1 MNKILI
7 TGGSG
12 FLGRNLAD
20 RLKSTY
26 ELCLGARNNK
36 NNFYASKVTG
46 CESIPLDVCNIN
58 SVRDAVNR
66 FKPDIIIHA
75 AATKFVD
82 LSEKFPM
89 EAVDVN
95 VVGSQNVAR
104 VAIENNV
111 RYVIGIS
118 TDKAS
123 PPVRNIYGL
132 SKAIMEKLFCLMDGK
147 TATKFSCVR
156 YGNVAWSTGSVLPV
170 WKDMWTKT
178 KLITTTGPEMRRFF
192 FTVNEAVNLVEN
204 AINLEETIHGKI
216 LSREMK
222 AAQMEDILRVWVQK
236 WGGKY
241 ERGTPRPG
249 DRLDEF
255 LINES
260 ELPFCETITIDNVK
274 HYVIS
279 PNEKLTSP
287 LTETVHSGNAIRLTD
302 DEISKL
308 LDSQTDYL

>member
-1 MNKILI
+1 MKKILV

-12 FLGRNLAD
+12 FLGRNLANK
-20 RLKSTY
+20 LKSDFEVY
-26 ELCLGARNNK
+26 LGARNNK

-46 CESIPLDVCNIN
+46 CESIPLDVCSIN

-66 FKPDIIIHA
+66 VNPDIIIHA

-89 EAVDVN
+89 EAIDVN

-104 VAIENNV
+104 VAIESKV
-111 RYVIGIS
+111 KYVVGIS

-147 TATKFSCVR
+147 TDTKFSCVR

-170 WKDMWTKT
+170 WKDMWEKT
-178 KLITTTGPEMRRFF
+178 KIITTTGPEMRRFF
-192 FTVNEAVNLVEN
+192 FTVNEAVDLVVN
-204 AINLEETIHGKI
+204 AINFEDRIRGKI

-222 AAQMEDILRVWVQK
+222 SAQMEDILKVWVNK
-236 WGGKY
+236 WGGRY
-241 ERGTPRPG
+241 EKGTPRPG

-260 ELPFCETITIDNVK
+260 ELPYCEQIVVNGVK

-279 PNEKLTSP
+279 PNEKAVNP
-287 LTETVHSGNAIRLTD
+287 LVETIHSGNAVRLTD
-302 DEISKL
+302 VEISAL
-308 LDSQTDYL
+308 LDSQSDYL